1 MFLLSLKLP
10 QIRLIIM
17 TMSKKDII
25 VENLLCLA
33 AGIIVAIA
41 MIAIICGDG
50 DKGLLDLF

>member
-1 MFLLSLKLP
+1 MLLHSLKLP
-10 QIRLIIM
+10 QIRLIIV